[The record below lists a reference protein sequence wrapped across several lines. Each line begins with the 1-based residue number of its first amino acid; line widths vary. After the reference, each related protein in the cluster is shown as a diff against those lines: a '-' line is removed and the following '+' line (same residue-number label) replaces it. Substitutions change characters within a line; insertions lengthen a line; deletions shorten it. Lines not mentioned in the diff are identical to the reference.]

1 MRNKTKAFD
10 YVNVIKYLIIFTAY
24 LCLNKLE
31 PTVYPYSTALY
42 TALIASQENFV
53 SASIFYLLS
62 FIVLGRAGL
71 LASSAIV
78 IGATLLIRLIRKF
91 NSSKIFE
98 YVFFTAISM
107 SGFLFLGDTSIETVI
122 EKRVICVII
131 SCVLTL
137 ILSTSISAIEKKGFK
152 FKMNVEEYLSI
163 IVSIVAIGIGVC
175 NLVSPLLWKSVSLII
190 ILLSSYFFNTGISV
204 IIASSLGVSLSIYFG
219 SINFVAIY
227 VFWGLIVESFKPFSR
242 YLSAISVVFFDYLIF
257 LVFNVYPSYGVKELL
272 PISLASVFFC
282 IIPTKFLSSLKEKF
296 LYFREKQ
303 LVRQTINRNRLMLS
317 NKLFELSA
325 VFMEMSSAFDSF
337 KKREESM
344 DKVKERSLNEIREKI
359 CKNCE
364 NYPRCKTNEKKIKAG
379 INKMIDIGLAKSK
392 LSLIDLPEEVGSL
405 CIHPTDV
412 IFCVNKFLSEFRNY
426 RISYMN
432 LSNSRAIIAKEAEGV
447 SEILKGLAL
456 ETGTQLKYQSK
467 LEKTL
472 LDELQKKGFLI
483 NEILI
488 FGEENQTKINLILN
502 MKEFSLSLLNN
513 IIEKIV
519 KCKVI
524 LCEKNNITEEKIF
537 LSFKKRVDFD
547 AVFGT
552 ANVKKDGSDISGDTH
567 SVLRISDDKF
577 LVALSDGMGSGEDAQ
592 NISSVSLSLIESF
605 YKAGMNSNLILATV
619 NKLLSINT
627 EDSFTALDVSVI
639 NLKDGIADFIKY
651 GAPYGFIINEGA
663 VKIIE
668 GNTLPLGIL
677 EDLAPSVAQTKISD
691 GDMIVL
697 LTDGISDA
705 FGSSSAVIDFLRTV
719 PAKNPQ
725 TLSNQILAKA
735 ISLNGGKHL
744 DDMTALAVRIFKT
757 A

>member
-1 MRNKTKAFD
+1 
-10 YVNVIKYLIIFTAY
+10 
-24 LCLNKLE
+24 
-31 PTVYPYSTALY
+31 
-42 TALIASQENFV
+42 
-53 SASIFYLLS
+53 
-62 FIVLGRAGL
+62 
-71 LASSAIV
+71 
-78 IGATLLIRLIRKF
+78 
-91 NSSKIFE
+91 
-98 YVFFTAISM
+98 
-107 SGFLFLGDTSIETVI
+107 
-122 EKRVICVII
+122 
-131 SCVLTL
+131 
-137 ILSTSISAIEKKGFK
+137 
-152 FKMNVEEYLSI
+152 
-163 IVSIVAIGIGVC
+163 
-175 NLVSPLLWKSVSLII
+175 
-190 ILLSSYFFNTGISV
+190 
-204 IIASSLGVSLSIYFG
+204 
-219 SINFVAIY
+219 
-227 VFWGLIVESFKPFSR
+227 
-242 YLSAISVVFFDYLIF
+242 
-257 LVFNVYPSYGVKELL
+257 
-272 PISLASVFFC
+272 
-282 IIPTKFLSSLKEKF
+282 
-296 LYFREKQ
+296 
-303 LVRQTINRNRLMLS
+303 MLS

-337 KKREESM
+337 KKREDSI
-344 DKVKERSLNEIREKI
+344 DKIKERSINEIREKV

-364 NYPRCKTNEKKIKAG
+364 NYARCKNNDKKIKIG
-379 INKMIDIGLAKSK
+379 LNKMIDIGLAKSK
-392 LSLIDLPEEVGSL
+392 LSLIDLPEEVGGL
-405 CIHPTDV
+405 CVHPTDV
-412 IFCVNKFLSEFRNY
+412 IYCVNKFLAEFRNY
-426 RISYMN
+426 RLSYMN

-488 FGEENQTKINLILN
+488 FGEENHTKINLILN

-513 IIEKIV
+513 VIERIV

-552 ANVKKDGSDISGDTH
+552 ANVKKDDSEISGDTH

-577 LVALSDGMGSGEDAQ
+577 LVALSDGMGSGKEAE

-627 EDSFTALDVSVI
+627 EDSFTALDVAVI

-691 GDMIVL
+691 GDMLVL